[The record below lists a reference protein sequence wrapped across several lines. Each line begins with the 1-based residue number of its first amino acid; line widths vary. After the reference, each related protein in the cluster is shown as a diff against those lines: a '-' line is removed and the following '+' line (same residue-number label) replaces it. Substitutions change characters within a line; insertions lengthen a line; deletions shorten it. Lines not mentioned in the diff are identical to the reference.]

1 MVVPPAP
8 QFNFPEQVHMIQ
20 GHGIDT
26 RVADVTSNVIVA
38 ELGER
43 KVDLRDDM
51 QLL

>member
-1 MVVPPAP
+1 
-8 QFNFPEQVHMIQ
+8 MIQ

-26 RVADVTSNVIVA
+26 PVAGVTSNVIVA

-43 KVDLRDDM
+43 KVDLRDDI